1 MLLAVL
7 FIQLLLTY
15 DWQVSDMANRINPPP
30 QLQVP
35 PALLK
40 DKPTRDYLRQ
50 VETILFQLW
59 QRTGGDTDI
68 IDDGQNNITSTS
80 SRVSRNAARIN
91 SLELKEFEILTT
103 LIDLTTD
110 RNQIILCKNVAPIT
124 IILDPQAVE
133 EDEVHVKRRGEE
145 VTVIG
150 LIDGSNDQIINV
162 LNWSAHYVFDGTD
175 WSSI

>member
-1 MLLAVL
+1 
-7 FIQLLLTY
+7 
-15 DWQVSDMANRINPPP
+15 MANRINPPP

-80 SRVSRNAARIN
+80 SRVS
-91 SLELKEFEILTT
+91 
-103 LIDLTTD
+103 
-110 RNQIILCKNVAPIT
+110 
-124 IILDPQAVE
+124 
-133 EDEVHVKRRGEE
+133 
-145 VTVIG
+145 
-150 LIDGSNDQIINV
+150 
-162 LNWSAHYVFDGTD
+162 
-175 WSSI
+175 

>member
-1 MLLAVL
+1 
-7 FIQLLLTY
+7 
-15 DWQVSDMANRINPPP
+15 
-30 QLQVP
+30 
-35 PALLK
+35 
-40 DKPTRDYLRQ
+40 
-50 VETILFQLW
+50 
-59 QRTGGDTDI
+59 
-68 IDDGQNNITSTS
+68 
-80 SRVSRNAARIN
+80 IN

>member
-1 MLLAVL
+1 
-7 FIQLLLTY
+7 
-15 DWQVSDMANRINPPP
+15 MANPVNPPP
-30 QLQVP
+30 QLQIP
-35 PALLK
+35 QALLK
-40 DKPTRDYLRQ
+40 DRQTRDYLRQ

-59 QRTGGDTDI
+59 NRVGGDTNI
-68 IDDGQNNITSTS
+68 IEDSQQGLTSTS

-103 LIDLTTD
+103 LVDLTTD
-110 RNQIILCKNVAPIT
+110 RNQIILCKNVTPI
-124 IILDPQAVE
+124 IITLDPQAVA
-133 EDEVHVKRRGEE
+133 EDEVHVKRRGESI
-145 VTVIG
+145 TVVG

>member
-1 MLLAVL
+1 
-7 FIQLLLTY
+7 
-15 DWQVSDMANRINPPP
+15 MAIKVNPPP
-30 QLQVP
+30 
-35 PALLK
+35 LL
-40 DKPTRDYLRQ
+40 
-50 VETILFQLW
+50 TIPRKFLEDREVQTFIEQQNTIIFQLW
-59 QRTGGDTDI
+59 NRVGGNTDFVE
-68 IDDGQNNITSTS
+68 DNQQNITSSS

-110 RNQIILCKNVAPIT
+110 RNQIILCKNVTPIT
-124 IILDPQAVE
+124 ITLDPQAVA
-133 EDEVHVKRRGEE
+133 EDEVHVKRRGDT

-162 LNWSAHYVFDGTD
+162 LNWSSHYVFDGTD